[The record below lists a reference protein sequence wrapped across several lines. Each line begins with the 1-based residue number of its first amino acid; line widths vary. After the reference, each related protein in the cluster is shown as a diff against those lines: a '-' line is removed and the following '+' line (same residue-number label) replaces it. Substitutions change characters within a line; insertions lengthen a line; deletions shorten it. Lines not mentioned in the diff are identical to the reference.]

1 MTEQEFEQLKQNTYD
16 DLEHRVG
23 RVVREHFGEQAMD
36 PVKDTLLG
44 MTQEQF
50 DRWKSADARL
60 LPYLVDAIW
69 KGLDPITEEGQ
80 RIAYLH
86 RRWITLGGL
95 LPYDVKN
102 HRKLAELTAEEGR
115 FMARYENEVPGC
127 AAFMRDCI
135 KAYTKSLWFAQ
146 W

>member
-1 MTEQEFEQLKQNTYD
+1 MTEQEFIKLKEDTYA

-23 RVVREHFGEQAMD
+23 RVVREHFGDQAMD
-36 PVKDTLLG
+36 SVKAALLG
-44 MTQEQF
+44 MTQEKFEQ
-50 DRWKSADARL
+50 WQSADKRL
-60 LPYLVDAIW
+60 IPYLVDAVW

-86 RRWITLGGL
+86 RRWITLAGS
-95 LPYDVKN
+95 LPYDVVN
-102 HRKLAELTAEEGR
+102 HRKLAELTLTEGR

-135 KAYTKSLWFAQ
+135 KAYTKSLWFAK